1 MLSRALIRVA
11 DVSENFKRTVKIVR
25 RPKVTTDGRGRT
37 VWADSVETT
46 ELQLVSTQMLQ
57 QIIDSDDGSKKDRIR
72 EVAEGN
78 DGLLAH
84 DVENDSFEIISDDE
98 LQKILDGDL
107 SQPTTRKVAGVIYEP
122 LTETVN
128 ENEEFS
134 LVSTQVLRRMLNPEE
149 DEETPEEAPIESG
162 FDPYNNA

>member
-1 MLSRALIRVA
+1 MLPRALIRVV
-11 DVSENFKRTVKIVR
+11 DVSEDFKRTVKIVH

-37 VWADSVETT
+37 VWADPVETT

-57 QIIDSDDGSKKDRIR
+57 QIIDSDDDSKKDRIR

-84 DVENDSFEIISDDE
+84 DVENDSFEIISDDD
-98 LQKILDGDL
+98 LQQILDSDL
-107 SQPTTRKVAGVIYEP
+107 AQPVAKKVADVIYEP

-128 ENEEFS
+128 EVEELS